1 MHMIQKIISWF
12 TALVLSITGASGV
25 TLKQR
30 AENLRV
36 TAYVVVRSAEEAE
49 ALDPSHFSQLTDMI
63 LMGAASFDTEGRVN
77 LCGDFAALIDRINA
91 LTEGMDVNRY
101 LNILGPGAT
110 EGTTFQEQMYSQ
122 GERHRAAFESGV
134 LEGNIKAVLAQY
146 GLDGV
151 AFDYEFPLEDIHK
164 QAFASFLVSLDDT
177 LGDGYRICAALSGW
191 NAGLP
196 KEAIAAIDIAEV
208 MCYDLWDSDGK
219 HATMNVMKDVMK
231 QMRKHGY
238 KRAQLDAGLPF
249 YARPTTEDAY
259 WYDYKDYYDKID
271 EDGLVTDENTGL
283 TASFNTPEVIYEKT
297 RWAIRNG
304 YGGVMVWNYGNDVPA
319 DNDASLFNRIAQ
331 AKTDAMN
338 GKLTPVGAGR

>member
-1 MHMIQKIISWF
+1 MNIILKIISWF
-12 TALVLSITGASGV
+12 TAIILSITGASGV

-36 TAYVVVRSAEEAE
+36 TAYVVVRNAAEVET
-49 ALDPSHFSQLTDMI
+49 LDPSHFSQLTDMI

-77 LCGDFAALIDRINA
+77 LSGDFAQIIEGVKA
-91 LTEGMDVNRY
+91 LTDGLEVNCY
-101 LNILGPGAT
+101 LNVLGPGAT

-122 GERHRAAFESGV
+122 GERHRSAFESGV
-134 LEGNIKAVLAQY
+134 LEDNIKAVLEEY

-151 AFDYEFPLEDIHK
+151 AFDYEFPLEDMHK
-164 QAFASFLVSLDDT
+164 QAFADFLVSLDKT
-177 LGDGYRICAALSGW
+177 LGDSFKICAALSGW

-196 KEAIAAIDIAEV
+196 KEAINVIDIAEV

-271 EDGLVTDENTGL
+271 KDGLVTDENTGL
-283 TASFNTPEVIYEKT
+283 IASFNTPEVIYKKT
-297 RWAIRNG
+297 AWAIRNG
-304 YGGVMVWNYGNDVPA
+304 YGGVMIWNYGNDVPA
-319 DNDASLFNRIAQ
+319 DNDASLFNQIAQ
-331 AKTDAMN
+331 AKKDFQK
-338 GKLTPVGAGR
+338 GKII

>member
-1 MHMIQKIISWF
+1 MNLIQRMIAWF
-12 TALVLSITGASGV
+12 TAIILSVTGTSGITLRQKG
-25 TLKQR
+25 
-30 AENLRV
+30 ENLRV
-36 TAYVVVRSAEEAE
+36 TAYVVVRNAAEVET
-49 ALDPSHFSQLTDMI
+49 LDPSHFSQLTDII

-77 LCGDFAALIDRINA
+77 LCGDFAELISRMKA
-91 LTEGMDVNRY
+91 LTQGTDVRY
-101 LNILGPGAT
+101 HLNVLGPGAT

-122 GERHRAAFESGV
+122 GERHRSAFESGV
-134 LEGNIKAVLAQY
+134 LEDNIKSVLEQY
-146 GLDGV
+146 GQDGV
-151 AFDYEFPLEDIHK
+151 AFDYEFPLEDAHK
-164 QAFASFLVSLDDT
+164 QAFADFLVSLDET

-196 KEAIAAIDIAEV
+196 EEAIKVIDVAEV

-238 KRAQLDAGLPF
+238 KRVQLDAGLPF

-271 EDGLVTDENTGL
+271 RDGLVTDENTGL
-283 TASFNTPEVIYEKT
+283 IASFNTPELIYEKT
-297 RWAIRNG
+297 RWAIRGG

-319 DNDASLFNRIAQ
+319 GNDASLFDQIYR
-331 AKTDAMN
+331 AKTEA
-338 GKLTPVGAGR
+338 KSGRLF

>member
-1 MHMIQKIISWF
+1 MNAILRIISWF
-12 TALVLSITGASGV
+12 TAIILSVTGASGV
-25 TLKQR
+25 TLNQR

-36 TAYVVVRSAEEAE
+36 TAYVVVRSAEEVE
-49 ALDPSHFSQLTDMI
+49 TLDPSHFSQLTDMI

-77 LCGDFAALIDRINA
+77 LCGDFAELIEGIKA
-91 LTEGMDVNRY
+91 LTEGLDVNCY

-134 LEGNIKAVLAQY
+134 LEDNIKAVLDEY

-164 QAFASFLVSLDDT
+164 QTFGSFLVSLDNT
-177 LGDGYRICAALSGW
+177 LGDGYKICAALSGW

-196 KEAIAAIDIAEV
+196 KDAIKVIDIAEV

-231 QMRKHGY
+231 QMRDHGY
-238 KRAQLDAGLPF
+238 KRAQLDIGLPF

-259 WYDYKDYYDKID
+259 WYAYKDYYNKID
-271 EDGLVTDENTGL
+271 EDGLVTDETTGL
-283 TASFNTPEVIYEKT
+283 IASFNTPEVIYKKT
-297 RWAIRNG
+297 QWAIRNG
-304 YGGVMVWNYGNDVPA
+304 YGGVMIWNYGNDVPA
-319 DNDASLFNRIAQ
+319 DNDASLFNQIVQ
-331 AKTDAMN
+331 AKADARK
-338 GKLTPVGAGR
+338 GKIW